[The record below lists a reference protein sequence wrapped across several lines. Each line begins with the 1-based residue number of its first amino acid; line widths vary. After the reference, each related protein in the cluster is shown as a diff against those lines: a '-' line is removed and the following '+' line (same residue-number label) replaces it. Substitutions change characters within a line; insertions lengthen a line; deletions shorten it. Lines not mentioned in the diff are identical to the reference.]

1 MNWTKALFYMFFLA
15 IMGLGVYFYRF
26 VFSYLI
32 AAMMFSYIMD
42 PFVNWFERR
51 KIPRWTSILIV
62 YFLIVSLLVW
72 FGTRLV
78 PILSAQGNNLI
89 ELLGSDRSKSV
100 ESLLKLPLISNVNEF
115 LQSLDNKI
123 PNLSVQTMFTDLL
136 QKLIVLAHQAPQ
148 LLMDNI
154 SKIIGTISF
163 VASVPLLSFFLI
175 KDKYKFR
182 KGILDLI
189 PNRWF
194 ELALTLIHKVDFTV
208 GRYIRAM
215 LFEVIAV
222 GIMASIAFSVVG
234 VPNPILVGAIAG
246 FFNIIPY
253 FGPFSGFLVAAMSIL
268 ITGANPLLV
277 IWAALAMW
285 VTQIID
291 NNIVYPVVVGTT
303 INMHPLI
310 VLLTVIAGGW
320 IGGILWMLISV
331 PLVFIVYSLSRE
343 LYTNLKAFKII

>member
-1 MNWTKALFYMFFLA
+1 MNWTKALFYLCFLA
-15 IMGLGVYFYRF
+15 ILGLGIYFYRF
-26 VFSYLI
+26 VFHYLI
-32 AAMMFSYIMD
+32 AAMIFSYIMD
-42 PFVNWFERR
+42 PFVAWFERR
-51 KIPRWTSILIV
+51 RIPRWTSILIV
-62 YFLIVSLLVW
+62 YFLILSLLVW
-72 FGTRLV
+72 FGIRLV
-78 PILSAQGNNLI
+78 PVLSAQGNNLI
-89 ELLGSDRSKSV
+89 GLLGSDQADSV
-100 ESLLKLPLISNVNEF
+100 DSLLKLPLISTVDEF
-115 LQSLDNKI
+115 LRGLDAKI
-123 PNLSVQTMFTDLL
+123 PNLSVEKIFVDLL
-136 QKLIVLAHQAPQ
+136 HQILDLAHKAPQ

-175 KDKYKFR
+175 KDKHKFR
-182 KGILDLI
+182 KGILDLV

-194 ELALTLIHKVDFTV
+194 ELALTLVHKVDFTV
-208 GRYIRAM
+208 GRYFRAM
-215 LFEVIAV
+215 LFEIVAV

-253 FGPFSGFLVAAMSIL
+253 FGPFSGFVVAALSIL
-268 ITGANPLLV
+268 VTGANPVLV
-277 IWAALAMW
+277 IWAALAMY
-285 VTQIID
+285 VTQLID

-320 IGGILWMLISV
+320 IGGVLWMLISV
-331 PLVFIVYSLSRE
+331 PLVFIVYSLTRV

>member
-1 MNWTKALFYMFFLA
+1 MNWTKFLFSLLFLA
-15 IMGLGVYFYRF
+15 ILGLAVYFYRF

-51 KIPRWTSILIV
+51 RIPRWGSILIV
-62 YFLIVSLLVW
+62 YVLIVSLLVW
-72 FGTRLV
+72 FGIRMV
-78 PILSAQGNNLI
+78 PIISAQGNNLI
-89 ELLGSDRSKSV
+89 SLLGSDQSSSV
-100 ESLLKLPLISNVNEF
+100 ESLLKLPLISTVSDF
-115 LQSLDNKI
+115 LQDLDSKI
-123 PNLSVQTMFTDLL
+123 PNLSVGNLFTDLL
-136 QKLIVLAHQAPQ
+136 KQIIDLAHKAPQ

-154 SKIIGTISF
+154 SKIIGTLSF

-182 KGILDLI
+182 KGMLNLV

-194 ELALTLIHKVDFTV
+194 ELALTLMHKVDFTV

-215 LFEVIAV
+215 VFEVIAV

-268 ITGANPLLV
+268 ITGANPFLV
-277 IWAALAMW
+277 VWAALAMW

-331 PLVFIVYSLSRE
+331 PLVFIAYSLTRE